1 MNMPASIKHRKPKGE
16 TGFLLENTV
25 APTLKHVT
33 KIHYECPAIK
43 ATS

>member
-1 MNMPASIKHRKPKGE
+1 MPASIERSKPKGE
-16 TGFLLENTV
+16 KDVLLENTV

-33 KIHYECPAIK
+33 KIHYKGPATK